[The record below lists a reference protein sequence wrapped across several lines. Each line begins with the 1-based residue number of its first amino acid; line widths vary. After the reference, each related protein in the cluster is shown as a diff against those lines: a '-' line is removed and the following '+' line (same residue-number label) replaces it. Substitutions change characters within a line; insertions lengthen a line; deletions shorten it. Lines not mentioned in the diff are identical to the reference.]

1 MRAPRVLIID
11 DSPDFRLLAR
21 QFILVEWREA
31 VVESFDP
38 TRRVA
43 PAPDFDWNRYDVVLL
58 DYMLGRD
65 DGLEWLRRIREQEHC
80 PPVIF
85 LTGAGNEKIAV
96 QALKAGASDYLSK
109 HDLSRARLTEAIS
122 DAIREREELEENR
135 ALIAKAIEGGHE
147 ATSRT
152 RTGPQELRETFRT
165 TSKRDG
171 VVNMVGIS
179 GYRLLR
185 KIGEGG
191 MSTVYLAERTS
202 DNRKIVLKLLDSEL
216 SHDGDFLKRFIQE
229 YGLISKIHHRGIVK
243 IYDQGFSDEHVYI
256 AMEYFGQGDL
266 KRKIDQG
273 LEVSEVMTIM
283 MQLAEAL
290 EAIHMEGV
298 VHRDLKP
305 QNIMFRDD
313 GSLAI
318 LDFGIAKLVSSETQ
332 LTEHGQVFGT
342 PYYMSPEQ
350 GSGQPVDGRSDL
362 YSAGVIFYEMLTGRR
377 MYTADNAVSLV
388 YRHIHDDIPKLPR
401 PLARY
406 QPLLERIVAKR
417 PDERYRGA
425 RELIAALNENIYALG

>member
-1 MRAPRVLIID
+1 VRAPRVLIID

-38 TRRVA
+38 TRRTA

-65 DGLEWLRRIREQEHC
+65 DGLEWLRRIREQENS

-96 QALKAGASDYLSK
+96 QALKAGASDYISK
-109 HDLSRARLTEAIS
+109 HDLSRARLTEAIT
-122 DAIREREELEENR
+122 DVIRERQELEENR
-135 ALIAKAIEGGHE
+135 AIIARAIEACE
-147 ATSRT
+147 AGSRT
-152 RTGPQELRETFRT
+152 RTSTDELRGTFKT

-171 VVNMVGIS
+171 VVNNVGIA
-179 GYRLLR
+179 GHRVLR

-191 MSTVYLAERTS
+191 MSTVYLAERTA
-202 DNRKIVLKLLDSEL
+202 DKQKIVLKLLDSEL
-216 SHDGDFLKRFIQE
+216 SHDGDFLRRFIQE
-229 YGLISKIHHRGIVK
+229 YGLISKIHHRGVVRIF
-243 IYDQGFSDEHVYI
+243 DQGFSDEHVYI
-256 AMEYFGQGDL
+256 AMEYFAEGDL
-266 KRKIDQG
+266 KRRIDHG
-273 LEVSEVMTIM
+273 LEVSEAMAIM
-283 MQLAEAL
+283 LQLAEAL
-290 EAIHMEGV
+290 EAIHLEGV

-313 GSLAI
+313 TSLAI

-350 GSGQPVDGRSDL
+350 GSGQTVDGRSDL
-362 YSAGVIFYEMLTGRR
+362 YSAGVILYEMLTGRR

-388 YRHIHDDIPKLPR
+388 YRHIHDDIPKLPK

-417 PDERYRGA
+417 PEDRFKDA
-425 RELIAALNENIYALG
+425 RALIAALQENLYALH